1 MTEKQTVPTYTLR
14 IELEGIEPLVWR
26 RLLVDGNISLSKLH
40 HYIQAAM
47 GWANAHRHEFEIGGK
62 VFADPH
68 PEDDL
73 SRPVSDERRTR
84 LSKLV
89 KAADHFLYRYDFGD
103 SWSHRVIVEAV
114 SGDESEPKGYAYVA
128 AGERACPPEDVGG
141 TDQYAEFVEAITKR
155 PGSEEAKD
163 WLQWAGAD
171 FDPERFDRIATNAA
185 LLRMGWNRW
194 V

>member
-26 RLLVDGNISLSKLH
+26 RLLVDGNVSLSKLH

-47 GWANAHRHEFEIGGK
+47 GWADAHPHEFEIHGK
-62 VFADPH
+62 VFAVPG
-68 PEDDL
+68 PEDEL
-73 SRPVSDERRTR
+73 SRPISDERRTR

-89 KAADHFLYRYDFGD
+89 KIADHFLYRYDFGD

-114 SGDESEPKGYAYVA
+114 SADESEPRGYAYVA

-141 TDQYAEFVEAITKR
+141 TDEYAEFVEAITKR
-155 PGSEEAKD
+155 PESDEAKD
-163 WLQWAGAD
+163 WLQWAGVD
-171 FDPERFDRIATNAA
+171 FDPKRFDRIAANAA
-185 LLRMGWNRW
+185 LLRMAWNGW